1 MKEGTPALV
10 PLRVSD
16 MALVKAAP
24 PKVQASTDDD
34 VQVFRVSGG
43 VAQPDSRSSFDIE
56 AQAQRAAD
64 PAPRPAP
71 VISLPVQMQH
81 GFVRKS
87 LGLLVIQLFAE
98 LAIGAGIVWFVDVE
112 ISNLVALCLLMA
124 SLVLLIALSSHK
136 DKYPGNMALLAL
148 YTIVT
153 GVALGFTHPYWKS
166 SSQFQILGYLNAGL
180 AGVWLSSNFVELKSE
195 YLNRNGDY
203 VGSRA
208 ENVVHMQLAG
218 QIGGAFALVAAIVTL
233 VVNGGPPSGH
243 YGHWIASIVFGVGLT
258 YWFANDTHAI
268 MENLGPDEYLLSTV
282 HFYADLLKLLMCCFL
297 TAMFC
302 GSGGNSN

>member
-1 MKEGTPALV
+1 MGN
-10 PLRVSD
+10 
-16 MALVKAAP
+16 
-24 PKVQASTDDD
+24 
-34 VQVFRVSGG
+34 
-43 VAQPDSRSSFDIE
+43 I
-56 AQAQRAAD
+56 
-64 PAPRPAP
+64 
-71 VISLPVQMQH
+71 
-81 GFVRKS
+81 
-87 LGLLVIQLFAE
+87 
-98 LAIGAGIVWFVDVE
+98 
-112 ISNLVALCLLMA
+112 
-124 SLVLLIALSSHK
+124 K

-203 VGSRA
+203 VGTRN

-218 QIGGAFALVAAIVTL
+218 QIGGACALIAAIVTL

-243 YGHWIASIVFGVGLT
+243 YGHWVVSIVFGVGLT

-302 GSGGNSN
+302 GSGGGGN